1 MSHESGQETGNVGL
15 FDAVAIE
22 VGLIVGGALF
32 SLTGVAVALTGPG
45 VVIAFAIAF
54 SIAILGLVP
63 TAMLGS
69 AYPTT
74 GGNYRYP
81 ARFVSPALAF
91 LAAWG
96 LAISMFGGGLPLYA
110 LTAGQYVDAIV
121 AVEPTLVGL
130 ALLTGFFLVNLRGIR
145 PAAQVQSILFVAL
158 VAALGAFVVF
168 GVPAVEAANLRPTF
182 TGGPVGLVTAAG
194 VLYFVCLGANFVV
207 DIGGEVRDATLTIPR
222 SFAVSVPLVLGLY
235 ALLGFVA
242 VGSVGAEAMAGETL
256 AVAAEAFLPAS
267 LRAAFV
273 VGGALFAIATSVNAV
288 FIIAPKYLEVLAAD
302 GLIPSVFARR
312 NERFGTNH
320 WGLALVY
327 VLSAAALVSPIPI
340 DQLGSLLGFGGAFLV
355 VPVMLA
361 AIHVVRHRPPDFD
374 STAFPLSPRLVAG
387 MAVLA
392 IPLNLCLLVLLATT
406 APRVFAGWLGL
417 LVIGGVY
424 YFARSRYRPQQESP
438 PTLRP
443 EP

>member
-1 MSHESGQETGNVGL
+1 MSSESGGRSGDIGL

-32 SLTGVAVALTGPG
+32 SLTGVAVAITGPG
-45 VVIAFAIAF
+45 VVVAFAIAF

-69 AYPTT
+69 VYPTT

-121 AVEPTLVGL
+121 AVDPTAVGL
-130 ALLTGFFLVNLRGIR
+130 AMLTGFFLVNLRGIR
-145 PAAQVQSILFVAL
+145 PAAQVQTLMFVAL

-168 GVPAVEAANLRPTF
+168 GVPAVEVANLRPTF

-267 LRAAFV
+267 LRATFI

-288 FIIAPKYLEVLAAD
+288 FIIAPKYVAVLAAD
-302 GLIPSVFARR
+302 GLVPPALARR
-312 NERFGTNH
+312 NERFGTPH

-327 VLSAAALVSPIPI
+327 VVSVAALVSPIPV

-355 VPVMLA
+355 VPVMAA
-361 AIHVVRHRPPDFD
+361 AIHVVRHRPSGFD
-374 STAFPLSPRLVAG
+374 PAAFPLSPRLVGG
-387 MAVLA
+387 MAAFA

-406 APRVFAGWLGL
+406 APRVFAGWLAL
-417 LVIGGVY
+417 LAIGGVY
-424 YFARSRYRPQQESP
+424 YVARSRLRPQPETP
-438 PTLRP
+438 PALRP